1 MTAYAALEKLRA
13 GDTSDETK
21 ASFEKTK
28 DNLGYGLLLK
38 KYTPTVTDATEDQ
51 IKMAARDTI
60 PKVAPMFW
68 TFRIMVAIAF
78 TILFI
83 FAAAFYYTAKRNIA
97 EKRWLLRLALYSIP
111 LPWIAAEMGW
121 FVAEYG
127 RQPWTISGILPTSL
141 STSNLS
147 VSSVYFSLAGFI
159 GFYSLLL
166 VAELYLMFKYAR
178 LGPQSLHTGNY
189 GKA

>member
-1 MTAYAALEKLRA
+1 MAAYAALEKLRA
-13 GDTSDETK
+13 GDTGDETK
-21 ASFEKTK
+21 AAFEKTK
-28 DNLGYGLLLK
+28 ANLGYGLLLK
-38 KYTPTVTDATEDQ
+38 KYTQNVKDATEDQ

-78 TILFI
+78 TLLFI
-83 FAAAFYYTAKRNIA
+83 FAATFYYTARRTIA
-97 EKRWLLRLALYSIP
+97 EKKWLLRLALYCIP

-121 FVAEYG
+121 IVAEYG
-127 RQPWTISGILPTSL
+127 RQPWTISGILPTQL
-141 STSNLS
+141 STSNLA
-147 VSSVYFSLAGFI
+147 VNSVYLSLAGFV
-159 GFYSLLL
+159 GFYTLLL
-166 VAELYLMFKYAR
+166 VAEMYLMFKYAR